1 MKKRILSFGLL
12 TAWITITI
20 ACMQTPTTNQTAN
33 TNTPTTTAGIPAEL
47 KPALDTINANDIL
60 QHTRVLSSDE
70 YEGRGPGTK
79 GEELTVKYLTEQFQK
94 LGLKPGNPDGTY
106 VQQVPLVGFT
116 AQPTASFTAGAKTIS
131 LEFPKDYVAVS
142 RRFVP
147 ESKVENSD
155 VVFVGYGVVAPEYG
169 WDDYKGVDVRGKTI
183 VMLINDPAVPDAA
196 DPSKLDTKM
205 FKGNAMTYYGRWTYK
220 YEIASEKGAAAAI
233 IIHETGPAGYP
244 YEVVSGSWS
253 RENFDIQKPDKNMGR
268 VAVESWITTDRAKE
282 LFTAGGQDFDA
293 LKKAAVT
300 KDFKPVTLNAKA
312 NFDLKNTLR
321 EINSNNVVAK
331 IEGSDAALKNE
342 YVIYS
347 AHWDHLGRDPKLQGD
362 QIFNGALDN
371 ASGTAALLDIAKS
384 YTKFATPPK
393 RSVLFLAVTAE
404 EKGLLGAKYYAAN
417 PLYPLNKTLANINMD
432 GVNQWGRT
440 KDITMVG
447 DDNST
452 LIDVLRE
459 TAAAQGRKVNPDAE
473 PEKGFYYRSDHFE
486 FAKVG
491 VPALYTDSGTD
502 FIGKDP
508 QYSKQKRDEYT
519 EKDYHK
525 VSDEIKPDWDLS
537 GAVEYAQLH
546 SIIGYRV
553 AQGEKYP
560 EWKAGSEFKAKRDES
575 MRGATP

>member
-1 MKKRILSFGLL
+1 MKNRVLSSLLLAALL
-12 TAWITITI
+12 TLAI
-20 ACMQTPTTNQTAN
+20 ACMEAPTTNQPA
-33 TNTPTTTAGIPAEL
+33 TNAPETTAAALPAEL
-47 KPALDTINANDIL
+47 KAGLESISSNDIM
-60 QHTRVLSSDE
+60 QHTKVLSSDE

-106 VQQVPLVGFT
+106 VQKVPLVGFT
-116 AQPTASFTAGAKTIS
+116 AQPTASFTAGTKTMS

-155 VVFVGYGVVAPEYG
+155 IVFVGYGVVAPEYG

-183 VMLINDPAVPDAA
+183 VMLINDPAVPDAT
-196 DPSKLDTKM
+196 DPSKLDEKM
-205 FKGNAMTYYGRWTYK
+205 FKGKAMTYYGRWTYK

-293 LKKAAVT
+293 VKKAAVT

-404 EKGLLGAKYYAAN
+404 EKGLLGAKYYATN

-452 LIDVLRE
+452 LIDLLRE

-502 FIGKDP
+502 FIGKDAN
-508 QYSKQKRDEYT
+508 YSKQKRDEYT

-537 GAVEYAQLH
+537 GAVEDAQLL

-560 EWKAGSEFKAKRDES
+560 EWKPGSEFKAKRDET
-575 MRGATP
+575 MRAVSP